1 MRKLDSLR
9 AWLAG
14 VIPDLKA
21 DASRLQVFLDKGSI
35 RSTGV
40 AASSGVF
47 GFEKTFT
54 ATLILTDFAGDDD
67 AVFFALVAWVK
78 RNQPNLLENYD
89 KNRPGILTFEADILS
104 ADKVD
109 LQIQLELTENV
120 LATPRVGAEGYAL
133 SSPPEAAQVADEA
146 WPDGPAD
153 PPLIG
158 SIWARGELIAEIS
171 DA

>member
-14 VIPDLKA
+14 AIPDLKA
-21 DASRLQVFLDKGSI
+21 DTSRLQVFLDKGSI

-40 AASSGVF
+40 RAASGAY
-47 GFEKTFT
+47 GFEKAFT

-67 AVFFALVAWVK
+67 AVFFALVAWAQA
-78 RNQPNLLENYD
+78 NQPNLLENYD
-89 KNRPGILTFEADILS
+89 KNRPGSFTFEADILS

-120 LATPRVGAEGYAL
+120 VATPRQGDGFNLAF
-133 SSPPEAAQVADEA
+133 PPEPAHVADEA
-146 WPDGPAD
+146 WADGPAN

-158 SIWARGELIAEIS
+158 SIWARGELIAEIPE
-171 DA
+171 A